1 MKRWLYSIYCVLKRW
16 IAPDVVSS
24 QDAYREFLLR
34 HLAKHPRWLDLGC
47 GHQFL
52 PDWAWTPDE
61 KLLSSLPRIVGVDA
75 DLPSLKQHKFLRG
88 RILSDIHSLPFGN
101 GSFDLVTAN
110 MVMEHVEEPGR
121 VLAEVRRVL
130 APGGLF
136 LFHTP
141 NGASPLIQLA
151 RRTPARLKI
160 RLIGFFEDRS
170 EEDIYPTVYRIN
182 TPRRVAELAAKA
194 NLRVVSCELLIS
206 EAVTQVL
213 GPLAVF
219 ELLYIRMTQWKRL
232 AMLRPDMIAV
242 LRAPSG

>member
-1 MKRWLYSIYCVLKRW
+1 MKRRLYAIYCVLKRW
-16 IAPDVVSS
+16 IAPDVASS
-24 QDAYREFLLR
+24 QMAYRDFLLR
-34 HLAKHPRWLDLGC
+34 HLAKAPRWLDLGC

-52 PDWAWTPDE
+52 PDWAWTPNA
-61 KLLSSLPRIVGVDA
+61 KLLSSLPRMVGVDT
-75 DLPSLKQHKFLRG
+75 DLPSLTRHDFLCHRVV
-88 RILSDIHSLPFGN
+88 SDIQSLPFPA

-130 APGGLF
+130 APRGLF

-151 RRTPARLKI
+151 RRTPAQLKT
-160 RLIGFFEDRS
+160 RLIGFFEDRGA
-170 EEDIYPTVYRIN
+170 EDIYPTVYRIN
-182 TPRRVAELAAKA
+182 TPREVAELADKA
-194 NLRVVSCELLIS
+194 DFSVDSCELLNS

-219 ELLYIRMTQWKRL
+219 ELLYIRMTQLKCL
-232 AMLRPDMIAV
+232 ALLRPDMIAV
-242 LRAPSG
+242 LRARSR